1 MIGLVLAS
9 IFTATPLGPG
19 EVPQFNRNCDR
30 IRIYDSKN
38 DTNWILC
45 INGVYQYPKGK
56 PPIDRSLPIHKT
68 PLI

>member
-1 MIGLVLAS
+1 MISLVLAS

-19 EVPQFNRNCDR
+19 IVPHFNRHCDR
-30 IRIYDSKN
+30 IRVYDSKT

-56 PPIDRSLPIHKT
+56 PPVDRSLPMHKNS
-68 PLI
+68 LV